1 MTSRDV
7 FLAKIRKAQ
16 PSPVS
21 RPVVPRFATPL
32 GDRVSRFAAALTLM
46 GGTCITLQALG
57 DIRTWL
63 ADRFGPDAVIASVVP
78 EIEGNRAINSQT
90 LPASLEDVAVG
101 IVRARFGVAET
112 GSAWFSEDE
121 YIVNAIG
128 YLVQHLV
135 VLLDPA
141 QIEDGLQEAYRRPD
155 FKMARYAALVT
166 GPSATADIEGVMIRG
181 AQGVRSLTIALVPRH
196 PK

>member
-21 RPVVPRFATPL
+21 LPDVPLFATPAGDRASRFAT
-32 GDRVSRFAAALTLM
+32 ALALM
-46 GGTCITLQALG
+46 GGTCVTLQGLG
-57 DIRTWL
+57 EVRTWV
-63 ADRFGPDAVIASVVP
+63 ADRFGSDAVIASAVRG
-78 EIEGNRAINSQT
+78 IDGNRAINYRT

-112 GSAWFSEDE
+112 GSVWFSEDE
-121 YIVNAIG
+121 YVVNAIG

-135 VLLDPA
+135 VLLDPMR
-141 QIEDGLQEAYRRPD
+141 IEDGLQEAYRRPD
-155 FKMARYAALVT
+155 FRTARYAALVT
-166 GPSATADIEGVMIRG
+166 GPSATADIEGIMIRG
-181 AQGVRSLTIALVPRH
+181 AQGVRSLTVALVP
-196 PK
+196 